1 MKIFIVGGAGFVGSN
16 FIKKFHNYYEII
28 LCQSS
33 ENEELSKFCIKN
45 NIIVEKCKLIPV
57 NAGTI
62 LIAIKAMKAKIEINS
77 SCLMLDL

>member
-45 NIIVEKCKLIPV
+45 NIIV
-57 NAGTI
+57 
-62 LIAIKAMKAKIEINS
+62 
-77 SCLMLDL
+77 